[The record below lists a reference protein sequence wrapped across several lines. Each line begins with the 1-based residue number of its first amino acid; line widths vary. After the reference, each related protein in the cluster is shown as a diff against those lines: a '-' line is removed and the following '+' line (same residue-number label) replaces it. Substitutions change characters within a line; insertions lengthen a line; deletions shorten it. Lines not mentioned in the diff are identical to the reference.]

1 MKTCFCF
8 NDTSDLRVFF
18 FTLEGDYSDLDGTYI
33 NLADCDESK
42 QETLTNLVFNE
53 DGTYKVDRLTI
64 PPKEHDY
71 FIQCG
76 FVN

>member
-18 FTLEGDYSDLDGTYI
+18 FVLEGDYSDLDDTFI
-33 NLADCDESK
+33 NADDCDETR
-42 QETLTNLVFNE
+42 QNQLNNLVYNE
-53 DGTYKVDRLTI
+53 DGTYKVDRFI
-64 PPKEHDY
+64 FPPKEYDY
-71 FIQCG
+71 FIHCG